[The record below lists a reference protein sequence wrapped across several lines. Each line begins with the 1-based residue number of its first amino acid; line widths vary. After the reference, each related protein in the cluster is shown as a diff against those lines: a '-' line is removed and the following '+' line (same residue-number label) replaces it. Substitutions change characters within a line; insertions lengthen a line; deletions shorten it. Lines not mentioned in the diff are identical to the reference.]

1 MTNSPTTSLK
11 ETVRPLRTALFVA
24 GSDEDELGAAADHGA
39 DAIVIDIEEPRTPF
53 PESERVRT
61 RGLVNEFLRT
71 APTGPGS
78 PTWFVRVQPVS
89 TGHTLRDLQAVMEP
103 ALAGILLP
111 KVESGRDVVAAD
123 ALLSCLEVEFD
134 RDSGSTVIY
143 PILETALAI
152 NNAYEIAAASD
163 RVAYMGGAVSRFG
176 DIHQA
181 IGFRWT
187 PEGRESLYLRSKA
200 LIDARAAGVRWPIS
214 GMWGGALDDHAGLR
228 RWADEL
234 RDLGYRGM
242 MIGHPSQVDIV
253 HEIFTPTPD
262 EVAYWQELDRLA
274 REAEAAGSGPILYG
288 DPNQGEGH
296 VVHIAHV
303 GSARMNLDWAGR
315 LGLLDG

>member
-1 MTNSPTTSLK
+1 MTSLK
-11 ETVRPLRTALFVA
+11 DVSPPLRTALFVA
-24 GSDEDELGAAADHGA
+24 GSDEEKIAAAAHHGA

-53 PESERVRT
+53 PEHERERT
-61 RGLVNEFLRT
+61 RAMVREFLRS
-71 APTGPGS
+71 APTGEGAPR
-78 PTWFVRVQPVS
+78 WFVRVQPIS
-89 TGHTLRDLQAVMEP
+89 SGHTLRDLNAVMEP

-111 KVESGRDVVAAD
+111 KVQTGSDVVAAD
-123 ALLSCLEVEFD
+123 ALLTCMEVERD
-134 RDSGSTVIY
+134 RERGTTVIY

-152 NNAYEIAAASD
+152 NNAFEIAAASD

-187 PEGRESLYLRSKA
+187 AEGRESLYLRSKA

-214 GMWGGALDDHAGLR
+214 GMWGGALDDVDGLR
-228 RWADEL
+228 RWAEEL

-242 MIGHPSQVDIV
+242 MIGDPSQVGIV
-253 HEIFTPTPD
+253 HEVFTPAED
-262 EVAYWQELDRLA
+262 EVRYWQDLDRLA
-274 REAEAAGSGPILYG
+274 TEAEAAGAGPILYG

-303 GSARMNLDWAGR
+303 GSARMNLEWAAR
-315 LGLLDG
+315 LGLIAG